1 MDRSSKE
8 AFVSKVKES
17 IEASPGALFLDYT
30 GMTVNDINAVRRKF
44 QESGI
49 TYQVVKNT
57 LMARACADTPYAG
70 VAQMLK
76 GSPTGVVLGGDDVV
90 YTAKITFEPFK
101 DYEALKVKGGILD
114 DAALDAKQ
122 AEALSKM
129 PSRAELQAKIVGQ
142 ALSPGANLAGQLKG
156 PGGRILGAIEK
167 LVEMKENG

>member
-1 MDRSSKE
+1 MDRASKE

-70 VAQMLK
+70 VAELLK
-76 GSPTGVVLGGDDVV
+76 GVVLGGEDAVSA
-90 YTAKITFEPFK
+90 AKLTFELLK
-101 DYEALKVKGGILD
+101 DYEALKIKGGILD

>member
-1 MDRSSKE
+1 MDRASKE

-17 IEASPGALFLDYT
+17 IEASRGALFLDYT

-76 GSPTGVVLGGDDVV
+76 GSPTAVVLGGEDAVSA
-90 YTAKITFEPFK
+90 AKITFELLK

>member
-1 MDRSSKE
+1 MK
-8 AFVSKVKES
+8 
-17 IEASPGALFLDYT
+17 PLGALFLDYT

-70 VAQMLK
+70 VAELLK
-76 GSPTGVVLGGDDVV
+76 GSPTGVVLGGEDAVSA
-90 YTAKITFEPFK
+90 AKLTFELLK
-101 DYEALKVKGGILD
+101 DYEALKIKGGILD

-129 PSRAELQAKIVGQ
+129 PSRQSFRRKSSARLSALVQIWLASSKVLEVVSAWGNREVG
-142 ALSPGANLAGQLKG
+142 
-156 PGGRILGAIEK
+156 
-167 LVEMKENG
+167 

>member
-76 GSPTGVVLGGDDVV
+76 GSPTGVVLGGEDAVSA
-90 YTAKITFEPFK
+90 AKITFELLK

-122 AEALSKM
+122 AEALFKM

>member
-1 MDRSSKE
+1 MDRASKE

-70 VAQMLK
+70 VAELLK
-76 GSPTGVVLGGDDVV
+76 GSPTGVVLGG
-90 YTAKITFEPFK
+90 E
-101 DYEALKVKGGILD
+101 
-114 DAALDAKQ
+114 DAVSAA
-122 AEALSKM
+122 
-129 PSRAELQAKIVGQ
+129 
-142 ALSPGANLAGQLKG
+142 
-156 PGGRILGAIEK
+156 
-167 LVEMKENG
+167 

>member
-1 MDRSSKE
+1 
-8 AFVSKVKES
+8 
-17 IEASPGALFLDYT
+17 
-30 GMTVNDINAVRRKF
+30 
-44 QESGI
+44 
-49 TYQVVKNT
+49 
-57 LMARACADTPYAG
+57 MARACADTPYAG
-70 VAQMLK
+70 VAELLK
-76 GSPTGVVLGGDDVV
+76 GSPTGVVLGGEDAVSA
-90 YTAKITFEPFK
+90 AKLTFELLK
-101 DYEALKVKGGILD
+101 DYEALKIKGGILD

>member
-1 MDRSSKE
+1 MDRASKE

-57 LMARACADTPYAG
+57 LMARACADTPYSG
-70 VAQMLK
+70 VAELLK
-76 GSPTGVVLGGDDVV
+76 GSPTGVVLGGEDAVSA
-90 YTAKITFEPFK
+90 AKLTFELLK
-101 DYEALKVKGGILD
+101 DYEALKIKGGILD

>member
-1 MDRSSKE
+1 MDRASKE

-70 VAQMLK
+70 VAELLK
-76 GSPTGVVLGGDDVV
+76 GHRQVLFLV
-90 YTAKITFEPFK
+90 AKTRCP
-101 DYEALKVKGGILD
+101 L
-114 DAALDAKQ
+114 
-122 AEALSKM
+122 
-129 PSRAELQAKIVGQ
+129 P
-142 ALSPGANLAGQLKG
+142 NLL
-156 PGGRILGAIEK
+156 
-167 LVEMKENG
+167 

>member
-1 MDRSSKE
+1 MDRASKE
-8 AFVSKVKES
+8 SFVSKVKES

-44 QESGI
+44 QEAGI

-70 VAQMLK
+70 ISQLLK
-76 GSPTGVVLGGDDVV
+76 GSPTGVVLGGEDAVSA
-90 YTAKITFEPFK
+90 AKLTFELLK

-156 PGGRILGAIEK
+156 PAGRILGAIEQM
-167 LVEMKENG
+167 VETKENG